1 MNKYEIVEQL
11 AKERKVEKFINN
23 TAKTSRFD
31 LDDLANDIYMSLLTK
46 EDELIEGLY
55 ERGELDYWIAKMIW
69 LNYFSN
75 NSPYYT
81 KYRKF
86 QFQTCELTDKDF
98 NRPEEVTW
106 MYKK

>member
-1 MNKYEIVEQL
+1 MTKYDIVENL
-11 AKERKVEKFINN
+11 AKERKVEKFIDN
-23 TAKTSRFD
+23 TTKTSRFD
-31 LDDLANDIYMSLLTK
+31 LDDLANDIYMSLLEK
-46 EDELIEGLY
+46 DDDLITGLY

-69 LNYFSN
+69 LNYFSQ

-86 QFQTCELTDKDF
+86 QFSTCELTDKDF

-106 MYKK
+106 MQKR